1 MLNLLLRFP
10 LRILFRTIAV
20 MVMVSPLSPRLS
32 WFDFGSIHL
41 VFSLRLPSGRF
52 RLQLLQRTYVLH
64 ISRVYISLF
73 HFFFLS
79 EVVRGAYSIM
89 VCFVSFFPEVFFHL
103 RVTSNIIGYWGNG
116 LDF

>member
-10 LRILFRTIAV
+10 WRILFRTIAV

-52 RLQLLQRTYVLH
+52 RLQLLQRTYVFH
-64 ISRVYISLF
+64 ISGVYISLF

-79 EVVRGAYSIM
+79 EVVRGASEMVDTGTYYVLAYFFARYS
-89 VCFVSFFPEVFFHL
+89 S
-103 RVTSNIIGYWGNG
+103 TSE
-116 LDF
+116 LLESVL